1 MLVSGRFAMLDDS
14 LGFRLV
20 PWKPV
25 IEQWLG
31 QNMTALVRGDTCVLG
46 DWPAAGAW
54 HFMTVQF

>member
-1 MLVSGRFAMLDDS
+1 MLARVRFSMLDDS

-31 QNMTALVRGDTCVLG
+31 QNMTAVVRGDTCVVGIWTATRDLR
-46 DWPAAGAW
+46 
-54 HFMTVQF
+54 VL